1 MAFCYYCAILLA
13 MKTVA
18 KIEPEKEYENAKK
31 ILDEAGKYFFNEQ
44 SLNSLVCS
52 VDNIMT
58 AARVLMEREQRR
70 QGAKKP
76 PKEAKNKGR
85 KEGDLRRETAK
96 LPSERYPDIEVRE
109 DIIFPHKA
117 PKCPCCNNIMKES
130 GLFDVMEKLEVIPKR
145 YYIQR
150 NKRPKFNCGK
160 CHGAIVNTPSTPSI
174 VPSSNYGDS
183 LIIDVTLSK
192 FCDLIPME
200 RYSQMA
206 FRNGLQ
212 GLPPQSLIGLTHL
225 LAEFL
230 MPVYLKIK
238 KEVLASIVLL
248 ADETPHKML
257 EGDDTRNWF
266 LWGFFSPTSS
276 YFEAHNTRS
285 GDVVFDFLKNS
296 HAQFLVSDGYTGYDR
311 AIKKIK
317 KEFCREIFEADCNAH
332 AVRYFKEAATTWGE
346 ECRPFLKL
354 YGKIYGLEE
363 QIKKGAEKLSWQ
375 EKLKLRQQ
383 MIPIFN
389 ELKIKCEQAVPSTM
403 AESLFLKA
411 INYFLNHFNG
421 LTLCTSTPDIPLDN
435 NHSERELRPAVVGRK
450 TWYGTH
456 SKQGALT
463 MAIHFS
469 LVGSC
474 RASEINPRNYYQWIV
489 EQIHQGN
496 EVLTPFE
503 YSKLGTR

>member
-1 MAFCYYCAILLA
+1 

-18 KIEPEKEYENAKK
+18 KIEPEKEYKNVQK
-31 ILDEAGKYFFNEQ
+31 ILEETGKFFFNDQ
-44 SLNSLVCS
+44 SLSSLSAS

-70 QGAKKP
+70 RGTKKP
-76 PKEAKNKGR
+76 PKEAKDKGR
-85 KEGDLRRETAK
+85 KEGEQRKEATK

-109 DIIFPHKA
+109 DVIFPHKA
-117 PKCPCCNNIMKES
+117 PKCPCCHSIMKES
-130 GLFDVMEKLEVIPKR
+130 GLFDVTEKLEVIPKR

-160 CHGAIVNTPSTPSI
+160 CHGAIVNTPAPASI

-183 LIIDVTLSK
+183 VIIDVTVSK

-200 RYSQMA
+200 RYSQIA
-206 FRNGLQ
+206 YRNGLM

-225 LAEFL
+225 LADFL

-238 KEVLASIVLL
+238 KEVLSSIVLL
-248 ADETPHKML
+248 ADETTHKML
-257 EGDDTRNWF
+257 EGDETRNWF
-266 LWGFFSPTSS
+266 LWGFFSTTAS

-296 HAQFLVSDGYTGYDR
+296 HAQFLVTDGYTGYDR

-317 KEFCREIFEADCNAH
+317 KECGRDILEADCNAH
-332 AVRYFKEAATTWGE
+332 AVRYFKEAATTWTE
-346 ECRPFLKL
+346 ECATFLKL
-354 YGKIYGLEE
+354 YGKIYDLEE
-363 QIKKGAEKLSWQ
+363 QIKDGAEKISRAD
-375 EKLKLRQQ
+375 KLKLRQQ
-383 MIPIFN
+383 MAPIFN
-389 ELKIKCEQAVPSTM
+389 ELKIKCEQALPSVM

-411 INYFLNHFNG
+411 INYFLNHFTG
-421 LTLCTSTPDIPLDN
+421 LTLCTNNLDIPIDN
-435 NHSERELRPAVVGRK
+435 NHSERELRPSVVGRK

-456 SKQGALT
+456 SKRGALT

-469 LVGSC
+469 IVGSC
-474 RASEINPRNYYQWIV
+474 RASGVNPVSYYQWIV
-489 EQIHQGN
+489 EQVHQGH
-496 EVLTPFE
+496 EVLPPNE
-503 YSKLGTR
+503 YSKLGTQ